1 MEQNLIPLLLL
12 LQPVLRADGQYQLVR
27 EDPFAQLSSTLQT
40 WQSAACD
47 GEFTHLRCPEGAKV
61 ILTIYRAC
69 NKTLLLRKKIK
80 NFNMSSCLG
89 RNKIYNHSTKK
100 EHKRS

>member
-12 LQPVLRADGQYQLVR
+12 LQPVLRAGWQYQLVR

-47 GEFTHLRCPEGAKV
+47 GEFTHLRCPEGSKV
-61 ILTIYRAC
+61 ILTIYRVL
-69 NKTLLLRKKIK
+69 NKKVLLRKKNQK
-80 NFNMSSCLG
+80 F
-89 RNKIYNHSTKK
+89 
-100 EHKRS
+100 